1 MIRPPR
7 PSPPRSRPPPKKIS
21 QAVLALEDN
30 SISSA
35 EVDLPGRGRPTR
47 LQIMIRLVSVTCT
60 YVKGLVTIRM
70 IDRVLL
76 VVSSYYLSLES

>member
-1 MIRPPR
+1 MG
-7 PSPPRSRPPPKKIS
+7 
-21 QAVLALEDN
+21 ALLDTVDRN
-30 SISSA
+30 QISS
-35 EVDLPGRGRPTR
+35 
-47 LQIMIRLVSVTCT
+47 IYMYFT